1 MSYFPL
7 TEPGVLRKTGDSD
20 LGQGRSLE
28 YLVIPDS
35 TDIMEDYQK
44 GKGGAPTGQRWDMP
58 LLKRPQY
65 TETYQ
70 CVSTKSS

>member
-44 GKGGAPTGQRWDMP
+44 GKGGAPTGQR
-58 LLKRPQY
+58 
-65 TETYQ
+65 
-70 CVSTKSS
+70 

>member
-28 YLVIPDS
+28 YLVILDS
-35 TDIMEDYQK
+35 TDIMEDYK
-44 GKGGAPTGQRWDMP
+44 GTIKRAREV
-58 LLKRPQY
+58 LLLAKD
-65 TETYQ
+65 ETRH
-70 CVSTKSS
+70 C